1 MKSLPW
7 TPIAA
12 VVLLVAV
19 ALTYIADPVVPIFL
33 LAVLGLP
40 VVAFLLNRT
49 PRG

>member
-7 TPIAA
+7 AP
-12 VVLLVAV
+12 VSVAV
-19 ALTYIADPVVPIFL
+19 LIVTIALTYIADPIVPIFL

-40 VVAFLLNRT
+40 AAAFLLNRS